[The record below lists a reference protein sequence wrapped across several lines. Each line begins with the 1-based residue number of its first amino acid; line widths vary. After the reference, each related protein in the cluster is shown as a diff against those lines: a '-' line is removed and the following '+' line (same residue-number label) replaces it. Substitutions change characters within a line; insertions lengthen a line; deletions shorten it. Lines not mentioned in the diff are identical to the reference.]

1 MTKHISLSLL
11 TIAAM
16 LSTACDRMPKGQVQ
30 RCVDETGRVVGDD
43 RCDNRPAPGSY
54 GPYPFYRWYYGG
66 TGFYAGD
73 PVAGGSF
80 QPAPEL
86 PSYRVSSPEGT
97 AIIRGGFGS
106 GFSGG
111 S

>member
-1 MTKHISLSLL
+1 MTKRISLSLL

-16 LSTACDRMPKGQVQ
+16 LSTGCDNKPKGQVA
-30 RCVDETGRVVGDD
+30 RCVDEAGKVVGDD
-43 RCDNRPAPGSY
+43 KCDNRPAPGSY

-66 TGFYAGD
+66 TGFYPGQPAY
-73 PVAGGSF
+73 GGSF
-80 QPAPEL
+80 QPSPDL
-86 PSYRVSSPEGT
+86 PAYRATSAEGT

-106 GFSGG
+106 GFFGG

>member
-1 MTKHISLSLL
+1 MTKKISLSLL

-16 LSTACDRMPKGQVQ
+16 LSTACQHKPKGQVA
-30 RCVDETGRVVGDD
+30 RCVDPTDQVVGDD
-43 RCDNRPAPGSY
+43 KCDNQPAPGGF
-54 GPYPFYRWYYGG
+54 GPYPYYRWYYGG
-66 TGFYAGD
+66 TGFYSGQY
-73 PVAGGSF
+73 VGGGSF
-80 QPAPEL
+80 SPAPDL

-106 GFSGG
+106 GFFGG

>member
-1 MTKHISLSLL
+1 MTKRISLSLL

-16 LSTACDRMPKGQVQ
+16 LSTACSHKPKGQVA
-30 RCVDETGRVVGDD
+30 RCVDASDQVVGDD
-43 RCDNRPAPGSY
+43 KCESHPAAGSW

-66 TGFYAGD
+66 TGFYAGQY
-73 PVAGGSF
+73 ASGGNFS
-80 QPAPEL
+80 PAPDL
-86 PSYRVSSPEGT
+86 PAYRATSPEGT

-106 GFSGG
+106 GFFGG

>member
-1 MTKHISLSLL
+1 MTKRISLSLL

-16 LSTACDRMPKGQVQ
+16 LSTSCERTPKGQVQ
-30 RCVDETGRVVGDD
+30 RCVDATGRVVGDD
-43 RCDNRPAPGSY
+43 KCDNRATPGSY

-66 TGFYAGD
+66 TGFYLNE

-80 QPAPEL
+80 EPAPAL
-86 PSYRVSSPEGT
+86 PSYRVSSPEGGE
-97 AIIRGGFGS
+97 IIRGGFGS
-106 GFSGG
+106 GFFGG